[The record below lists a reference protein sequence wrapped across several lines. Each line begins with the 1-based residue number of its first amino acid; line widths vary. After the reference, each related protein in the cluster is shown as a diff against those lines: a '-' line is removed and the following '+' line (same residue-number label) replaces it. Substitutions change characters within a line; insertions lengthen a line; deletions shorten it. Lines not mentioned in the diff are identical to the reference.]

1 MAQTLDLHKFF
12 NNISLVDNSGKTFTT
27 DHLRGKIVGLY
38 FSAHWCPPCRGFT
51 PKLAQF
57 YTQFKAKR
65 ADFEVV
71 FVSSDKD
78 KTQFEEYFHDMP
90 WLALPYEHR
99 DVKSDLA
106 SCFKVSG
113 IPSFQLVDWDKDTLI
128 TKEGRTGVMEDEK
141 GDNFPWYP
149 KSFSE
154 ILGTTLV
161 NNKGEQVKVES
172 LKGKKIGVY
181 FSAHWCPPCRGFTPT
196 LIEVYNLLKT
206 QKPGQFEVIFVSSDR
221 DETQFKEYFGEMPW
235 LAIPFD
241 EEKRRDELSTHFEV
255 EGIPQFTMIESDGS
269 ILNQNARMSVA
280 SDKNGKSFPWIP
292 KTVKELS
299 RDSSGI
305 AQSPSFLLYFND
317 KWTEENKKEKKAKYG
332 QLLKEYKDFAE
343 QEMKKADYIAFV
355 SRFDAQIRD
364 RISSLCG
371 LEGKTQE
378 VLLLVIYGNGFA
390 LYDQTQV
397 TAASIREFVGQYKAK
412 KVTITP
418 LQ

>member
-1 MAQTLDLHKFF
+1 
-12 NNISLVDNSGKTFTT
+12 
-27 DHLRGKIVGLY
+27 
-38 FSAHWCPPCRGFT
+38 
-51 PKLAQF
+51 
-57 YTQFKAKR
+57 
-65 ADFEVV
+65 
-71 FVSSDKD
+71 
-78 KTQFEEYFHDMP
+78 MP

-378 VLLLVIYGNGFA
+378 VLLLMIYGNGFA

-412 KVTITP
+412 KVTLTP